1 MNLLDMHPVRYSI
14 YQEFAQKHDKLLNF
28 DLVGNLTSPEKI
40 EKAVLSSMKK
50 TILEMAFP
58 KGDVIRS
65 YLNEYDFTCERRNDF
80 SYQKPISYVSVDFSG
95 ENSFPRS
102 PRDAQVALSLND
114 AIVNDFNANDIRENL
129 CLQIIDHLFASDL
142 GREHMHAIDMAN
154 LYLDNTNPNLFFYD
168 LVSKEYAKKLSKNY
182 EDLKGIND
190 IVEIMMPEEIYDFIA
205 HKSEAKDYTPYNMLE
220 KSNGRF
226 FESIFNDKG
235 SRSNNLER

>member
-1 MNLLDMHPVRYSI
+1 MNLLDMHPSRYSI
-14 YQEFAQKHDKLLNF
+14 YKEFAQKHDKLLNF

-40 EKAVLSSMKK
+40 EKAVLSGIKK

-80 SYQKPISYVSVDFSG
+80 SYQNPISYVSVDFLG

-102 PRDAQVALSLND
+102 PRDAEVALSLNN
-114 AIVNDFNANDIRENL
+114 AIVNNFNANDIRENL
-129 CLQIIDHLFASDL
+129 CLQIVDHLFASDL

-154 LYLDNTNPNLFFYD
+154 LYLKNTDPNIFFYD
-168 LVSKEYAKKLSKNY
+168 LVSKEYAKKLGKDY
-182 EDLKGIND
+182 ENLKGIND

-205 HKSEAKDYTPYNMLE
+205 RKINAKDYTPYNMLE

-226 FESIFNDKG
+226 FESIFNNK
-235 SRSNNLER
+235 SSQSNDLER

>member
-1 MNLLDMHPVRYSI
+1 MHPSRYSI

-40 EKAVLSSMKK
+40 EKAVLNSMKK

-65 YLNEYDFTCERRNDF
+65 YLNQYDFTCERRNDF

-95 ENSFPRS
+95 EGSFPRS
-102 PRDAQVALSLND
+102 PRDAEVALSLND
-114 AIVNDFNANDIRENL
+114 AIANNFNANDIRENL

-142 GREHMHAIDMAN
+142 GREPMHAIDMAN
-154 LYLDNTNPNLFFYD
+154 LYLKNTDPNTFFYD
-168 LVSKEYAKKLSKNY
+168 LVSKEYAKKLGKDY
-182 EDLKGIND
+182 ENLKGIND

-205 HKSEAKDYTPYNMLE
+205 HKIEAKDYTPYNMLE
-220 KSNGRF
+220 KSNGKF